1 MFGIYIKKINNRKHH
16 EWEKKSS
23 KCKKTVKKCKL
34 NLINLLKK
42 KSAPKSLL
50 KLFPSPKN
58 F

>member
-1 MFGIYIKKINNRKHH
+1 MNG
-16 EWEKKSS
+16 EKKSS